1 MTPFAPFCLLENVH
15 AYETLE
21 DMRDEL
27 NAAGLTAEAQDCAQV
42 WNAMMTTLD
51 QLHTLLGGRAVS
63 AKTVTGLLQNGLS
76 RRLNWRRFPRRMAQ

>member
-1 MTPFAPFCLLENVH
+1 MTPLLALQHDLQAAETADDTIRAVLALLENVH

-51 QLHTLLGGRAVS
+51 QLHTRS
-63 AKTVTGLLQNGLS
+63 AGEPFRQ
-76 RRLNWRRFPRRMAQ
+76 RR

>member
-1 MTPFAPFCLLENVH
+1 MTLQHDLQAAETADDTIRAVLALLENVH

-51 QLHTLLGGRAVS
+51 QLHTLLGGEPFR
-63 AKTVTGLLQNGLS
+63 Q
-76 RRLNWRRFPRRMAQ
+76 RR